1 MYIPR
6 LRKIDAVIK
15 DMKQRDS
22 DTVVSR
28 FFITKL
34 LRDGKITPL
43 KYGDAWVVNLDEL
56 YGYLNGKV
64 FRDKVYTPPPK
75 RNIQKSGDIW
85 RAFKSEDLDTIIRK
99 LNLRLFIKEQ
109 GAWYFVSS
117 LGHWLIDSDELMHRL
132 NPRGVDCR
140 ANMPRLRWHDDTV
153 RGFKK
158 AHPYLPV
165 TMNIVENALKSN
177 NVFKIKNGHRWI
189 INYDQLEMEVY
200 RQIGRI

>member
-34 LRDGKITPL
+34 LREGKITPL
-43 KYGDAWVVNLDEL
+43 KYGDAWVVNLDEM
-56 YGYLNGKV
+56 YGYLNGKT
-64 FRDKVYTPPPK
+64 FQDKPYTSPK

-85 RAFKSEDLDTIIRK
+85 RTFKAEDPETIIRK

-109 GAWYFVSS
+109 GGWYFVSS
-117 LGHWLIDSDELMHRL
+117 LGHWLIDGDELMHRL

-165 TMNIVENALKSN
+165 TMNIVENALKSD